1 MRNWIQKQRNIIDFT
16 LSSLY
21 RRKGKNAA
29 LLAVY
34 TFVIFILASVMFF
47 THSIKREASLVLTGS
62 PAMVVQRLLGGRQVP
77 VPLNYIS
84 VVGKIKGVSSVKGRL
99 WGYYYDAGVGA
110 NYTLLVPEGFSLGP
124 GKISIGKG
132 VSRTRLVEEGDM
144 IFFRGYDGVPLNLEV
159 REILNSE
166 SELVSSD
173 LILLSEDDFRRLF
186 GMSKG
191 YVTDLILD
199 VRNARELSTIAA
211 KILQSLPD
219 TRPILREE
227 ISRTYDAVFD
237 WRGGIIIVI
246 LSGAV
251 MAFIIFAWDK
261 ASGLSAEE
269 RREVGILK
277 AIGWE
282 TSDVLQMK
290 FWEGVAISLTSF
302 LLGVLLA
309 YVHVFF
315 ASSSLFKP
323 VLMGWSVLYPEF
335 KLTPFINA
343 YQVATLF
350 FLTVVPYTVTTI
362 VPSWRTATIDPDSV
376 MRT

>member
-1 MRNWIQKQRNIIDFT
+1 
-16 LSSLY
+16 
-21 RRKGKNAA
+21 
-29 LLAVY
+29 
-34 TFVIFILASVMFF
+34 MFF
-47 THSIKREASLVLTGS
+47 TQSMKREASLVLTGS
-62 PAMVVQRLLGGRQVP
+62 PAVVVQRLVGGRQEP
-77 VPLNYIS
+77 VPLSYMNP
-84 VVGKIKGVSSVKGRL
+84 VRKIRGVSSVKGRL

-110 NYTLLVPEGFSLGP
+110 NYTLLVPESFSFGT

-132 VSRTRLVEEGDM
+132 ISRTRLIEEDDVM
-144 IFFRGYDGVPLNLEV
+144 FFRGYDGIPVNLEV
-159 REILNSE
+159 KEIFGSE

-173 LILLSEDDFRRLF
+173 LILLSEGDFRRLL
-186 GMSKG
+186 GMSKD
-191 YVTDLILD
+191 YVTDLTVE
-199 VRNARELSTIAA
+199 VRNARELLTIAT
-211 KILQSLPD
+211 KIVQLLPD

-227 ISRTYDAVFD
+227 ISRTYDTVFD
-237 WRGGIIIVI
+237 WRGGIIIVV

-269 RREVGILK
+269 RKEIGILK

-282 TSDVLQMK
+282 TSDILQMK
-290 FWEGVAISLTSF
+290 FWEGVTISLTSF

-315 ASSSLFKP
+315 ASASLFKP
-323 VLMGWSVLYPEF
+323 VLIGWSVLYPEF
-335 KLTPFINA
+335 ELTPSIDA

-362 VPSWRTATIDPDSV
+362 IPSWRAATIDPDTV
-376 MRT
+376 MRG